1 VTCFTSGATTGGAA
15 TPERARLIINADDFG
30 FSDGVTR
37 GIIEAHAAGS
47 VTSTS
52 MMANGLDWESAVRFA
67 RATRTLG
74 VGVHLNL
81 VQGRPLLRVP
91 SLTDSRTGELHPLGA
106 LARRALARRIDAD
119 ELAAELRAQ
128 IERVRQAG
136 IVVTHVDS
144 HRHAHVLPGIFTVVR
159 RVAIEAGIRV
169 LRIPREPLRVNALH
183 AGATARKL
191 VLATALRASRAI
203 PLDPRLLTTDHFR
216 GVSLQGGTHFAGRL
230 RRTLDTLEPGSTEL
244 MVHPGHVDASLVAQD
259 PYTAP
264 RPIELATL
272 TSAGT
277 RERLARGDIE
287 LVGFSAL

>member
-1 VTCFTSGATTGGAA
+1 VTCCTSGATTGGAA
-15 TPERARLIINADDFG
+15 TPDRPRLIINADDFG

-52 MMANGLDWESAVRFA
+52 MLANGIDWENAVRFA

-91 SLTDSRTGELHPLGA
+91 SLTDHRTGELRGLGE
-106 LARRALARRIDAD
+106 LGRRAMTGRIDAG

-136 IVVTHVDS
+136 ITVTHLDS
-144 HRHAHVLPGIFTVVR
+144 HRHAHVLPGIFPVVC
-159 RVAIEAGIRV
+159 RVAAEAGIRV
-169 LRIPREPLRVNALH
+169 LRIPREPLGLNPLDLA
-183 AGATARKL
+183 ATSRKL
-191 VLATALRASRAI
+191 VLAAALRASRAL
-203 PLDPRLLTTDHFR
+203 PLDSALVTTDHFR
-216 GVSLQGGTHFAGRL
+216 GVSLQGGTHFERRL

-244 MVHPGHVDASLVAQD
+244 MVHPGYVDAALAAQD
-259 PYTAP
+259 PYTRP
-264 RPIELATL
+264 REIELATL

>member
-1 VTCFTSGATTGGAA
+1 MTGGAA

-30 FSDGVTR
+30 FSNGVTR

-52 MMANGLDWESAVRFA
+52 MMANGIDWENAVRFA
-67 RATRTLG
+67 RATQTLG

-91 SLTDSRTGELHPLGA
+91 SLTNARTGELHPLGA
-106 LARRALARRIDAD
+106 LARRALAGRIDAD

-128 IERVRQAG
+128 IARVRGAG
-136 IVVTHVDS
+136 IAVTHLDS
-144 HRHAHVLPGIFTVVR
+144 HRHAHVLPRIFPVVR

-191 VLATALRASRAI
+191 VLWAALRASRAL
-203 PLDPRLLTTDHFR
+203 PLDSALATTDHFR
-216 GVSLQGGTHFAGRL
+216 GVSLQGGAHFAARL
-230 RRTLDTLEPGSTEL
+230 RDALDTLEPGSTEL
-244 MVHPGHVDASLVAQD
+244 MVHPGHVDEALAAQD

-264 RPIELATL
+264 RAIELAAL
-272 TSAGT
+272 TSAST

-287 LVGFSAL
+287 LVSFAAL

>member
-1 VTCFTSGATTGGAA
+1 
-15 TPERARLIINADDFG
+15 
-30 FSDGVTR
+30 VTR

-52 MMANGLDWESAVRFA
+52 MMANGIDWENAVRLA

-91 SLTDSRTGELHPLGA
+91 SLTSARTGELHSLGA

-136 IVVTHVDS
+136 ITVTHLDS
-144 HRHAHVLPGIFTVVR
+144 HRHAHVLPGIFPVVR

-169 LRIPREPLRVNALH
+169 LRIPREPLRVNAFH

-191 VLATALRASRAI
+191 VLATALRASRAL
-203 PLDPRLLTTDHFR
+203 PLDSALVTTDHFR
-216 GVSLQGGTHFAGRL
+216 GVSLQGGAHFARRL
-230 RRTLDTLEPGSTEL
+230 CGALDTLEPGCTEL
-244 MVHPGHVDASLVAQD
+244 MVHPGHVDEALAAQD

-264 RPIELATL
+264 RAVELEVL
-272 TSAGT
+272 TSAST

-287 LVGFSAL
+287 LVTFAAL

>member
-1 VTCFTSGATTGGAA
+1 
-15 TPERARLIINADDFG
+15 
-30 FSDGVTR
+30 VTR

-52 MMANGLDWESAVRFA
+52 IMANGIDWENAVRLA
-67 RATRTLG
+67 RSTRTLD

-91 SLTDSRTGELHPLGA
+91 SLTDGRTGELLSLGA
-106 LARRALARRIDAD
+106 LARRALAGRIDHD

-136 IVVTHVDS
+136 LTVTHLDS
-144 HRHAHVLPGIFTVVR
+144 HRHAHVLPGIFPVVR
-159 RVAIEAGIRV
+159 RVAIETGIRV
-169 LRIPREPLRVNALH
+169 LRIAREPLRLNALDV
-183 AGATARKL
+183 GATARKL
-191 VLATALRASRAI
+191 VLELALRATRAL
-203 PLDPRLLTTDHFR
+203 PLDEALVTTNHFR
-216 GVSLQGGTHFAGRL
+216 GVSLQGGTQFGARL

-244 MVHPGHVDASLVAQD
+244 MVHPGYVDAALAAQD

-264 RPIELATL
+264 RAIELAEL
-272 TSAGT
+272 TSAGV

-287 LVGFSAL
+287 LVSFARV